1 MVCLGLK
8 TPGNRMVG
16 SDETMEL
23 WQARLLHGVAILSL
37 HCNKLFSVRE
47 LITNNGQ
54 CRGWLERSKYI
65 IRKTHLVAVV
75 TISGQA
81 VGSNN
86 GTVRSPAAELEV
98 VAGLAV
104 EQVGVGQ
111 DDAGAVP
118 VDVGD
123 DFVQPHAALLHHHL
137 ESRSWSVYLIPEG
150 LVTKRYGVAL
160 AKECSP

>member
-98 VAGLAV
+98 IAGLAV

-111 DDAGAVP
+111 DDAGAVLGSIQRNFFCHNCWCLQLQQEFEASLMS
-118 VDVGD
+118 VDL
-123 DFVQPHAALLHHHL
+123 FVLAHRKY
-137 ESRSWSVYLIPEG
+137 RS
-150 LVTKRYGVAL
+150 T
-160 AKECSP
+160 